1 MLAALLTTLLFATS
15 AICGYRTATKIG
27 GWEANFWR
35 ITLATILLTIW
46 AYTFGSGFSGAP
58 LWFMLSGFFGI
69 GVGDSAYFQALPRL
83 GSRRT
88 VLLCQC
94 LTAPFAMVIEWFC
107 LGTQVNLP
115 EIICVGVILAGVAI
129 ALAPA
134 DHLVATPRCW
144 EIGIAA
150 CVLSAGG
157 AALGA
162 VLIRKGFEVAQSLGP
177 APDAGTTGYQRL
189 LGGILIPTIGL
200 FIIKWKSAH
209 AHGSPFAAKTL
220 EVTKQK
226 WRSLWPWV
234 LANAL
239 AGQTLG
245 VTCMQWALKTTS
257 AGVVTAIIATSPVVL
272 LPLTWIVEGEKISF
286 RSLAGAVIAVAG
298 VIGLCAPEVA
308 HKIVHFLAHPG
319 AFHPLPHGLK
329 LG

>member
-27 GWEANFWR
+27 GLEANFWR
-35 ITLATILLTIW
+35 ITLATLLLTLW
-46 AYTFGSGFSGAP
+46 AYTFGSGFAGAP

-94 LTAPFAMVIEWFC
+94 LTAPFAAIIEWLF
-107 LGTQVNLP
+107 LGTKLHFP
-115 EIICVGVILAGVAI
+115 ELVCIAIILMGVAI

-134 DHLVATPRCW
+134 DHLVTTPRAW

-150 CVLSAGG
+150 CILSAGG
-157 AALGA
+157 AAFGA
-162 VLIRKGFEVAQSLGP
+162 VLIRKGFAVAETLGP
-177 APDAGTTGYQRL
+177 APDAGTTGYQRV
-189 LGGILIPTIGL
+189 LGGILIPAIGL
-200 FIIKWKSAH
+200 LVIKWKSAY
-209 AHGSPFAAKTL
+209 AHGGPFEAKTL
-220 EVTKQK
+220 QITKDK
-226 WRSLWPWV
+226 WRTLWPWV

-257 AGVVTAIIATSPVVL
+257 AGVVTAIIATTPVVL
-272 LPLTWIVEGEKISF
+272 LPMTWMVEREKVSF
-286 RSLAGAVIAVAG
+286 RSAAGAVIAVIG
-298 VIGLCAPEVA
+298 VVGLGAPEAV
-308 HKIVHFLAHPG
+308 HKVFRLAGYPG
-319 AFHPLPHGLK
+319 AFHHLFLV
-329 LG
+329 LN

>member
-1 MLAALLTTLLFATS
+1 
-15 AICGYRTATKIG
+15 
-27 GWEANFWR
+27 
-35 ITLATILLTIW
+35 
-46 AYTFGSGFSGAP
+46 
-58 LWFMLSGFFGI
+58 MLSGFFGI

-94 LTAPFAMVIEWFC
+94 LTAPFAALIEWAC
-107 LGTQVNLP
+107 LGTKLHTP
-115 EIICVGVILAGVAI
+115 EMICVAIILIGVAI

-134 DHLVATPRCW
+134 DHLVTTPRCW
-144 EIGIAA
+144 EIGIGA

-162 VLIRKGFEVAQSLGP
+162 VLIRKGFAVAQSLGP
-177 APDAGTTGYQRL
+177 VPDAGTTGYQRV

-200 FIIKWKSAH
+200 LLLKWKSAR
-209 AHGSPFAAKTL
+209 AHGSPFENQAL
-220 EVTKQK
+220 QVTKEK

-257 AGVVTAIIATSPVVL
+257 AGVVTAIIATTPVVL
-272 LPLTWIVEGEKISF
+272 LPMTWIVEGEKSGA
-286 RSLAGAVIAVAG
+286 RSLAGAVTAVAG
-298 VIGLCAPEVA
+298 VIGLCAPELT
-308 HKIVHFLAHPG
+308 HKAIQLLTHSS
-319 AFHPLPHGLK
+319 AFHHLSMGVS
-329 LG
+329 